1 MQNYTLL
8 YILGSGRCGSTLLD
22 LLLNGHSEILA
33 LGELTTLNKQ
43 FKPLLTSDRMVQKF
57 NQSYMPFWQEVKR
70 RFESV
75 PGLSFEQVNLSHPSW
90 KTIALWRA
98 ADFERWGKPNEIL
111 LSCIHELSGA
121 RILTDASKFSQR
133 LYLLHR
139 SGLFNIK
146 VIHLVRDGRAVTN
159 SYIQRYASFAGG
171 LRLWI
176 TTALSSFYLRHKFK
190 RTDWLQVRYE
200 EFVTKPEDML
210 KDICTFLGAN
220 FEPGM
225 LAYRTS
231 PYFGVGGNPLVKNRE
246 DEQILL
252 DERWKRDLGF
262 KHRLIFALTAGWLN
276 KLYGY

>member
-1 MQNYTLL
+1 MQDYTLL

-22 LLLNGHSEILA
+22 LLLNGHSQILG
-33 LGELTTLNKQ
+33 LGEVSTLNQ
-43 FKPLLTSDRMVQKF
+43 VFKPLLTSDRMTQKF
-57 NQSYMPFWQEVKR
+57 SQSYIPFWEEVKR
-70 RFESV
+70 RYETVF
-75 PGLSFEQVNLSHPSW
+75 GASFEQMDLSHPRW
-90 KTIALWRA
+90 RTIPLLQAE
-98 ADFERWGKPNEIL
+98 DVERWAKPNEVL

-121 RILTDASKFSQR
+121 KILTDASKVSQR

-200 EFVTKPEDML
+200 EFVIKPEDTL